1 MPRWDHEHPVLHED
15 DVSLRPAT
23 PDDLD
28 RLAAWF
34 VDPGNYRWW
43 GGVPKQR
50 EEVAEKYIGRRCPR
64 VESFLIQVSDEPIGY
79 IQYHLEGPGQAGLD
93 MMLTPAW
100 RDRGIGP
107 RAARLLISHLVL
119 DRGWTDITVDPA
131 EGTRVRS
138 APGKRQASD
147 SSVLGR
153 IIQTVPRSSCGWLAL
168 AHKKTGRA
176 GDASRSPSEV
186 QMATLPRIPARP
198 FGPGSPCHS
207 ALPGHLH

>member
-1 MPRWDHEHPVLHED
+1 MRRRDHEHPVLLAGD
-15 DVSLRPAT
+15 LSLRPAT

-28 RLAAWF
+28 RLAGWF
-34 VDPGNYRWW
+34 AEPENYRWW

-64 VESFLIQVSDEPIGY
+64 VESFLIQLADEPIGY

-107 RAARLLISHLVL
+107 CAARLLIRHLVL

-131 EGTRVRS
+131 EHNRRAIRAWEKAGFGFDRDWPDHPNGPAILMR
-138 APGKRQASD
+138 
-147 SSVLGR
+147 
-153 IIQTVPRSSCGWLAL
+153 LA
-168 AHKKTGRA
+168 
-176 GDASRSPSEV
+176 
-186 QMATLPRIPARP
+186 
-198 FGPGSPCHS
+198 
-207 ALPGHLH
+207 ALPADDTSLRPTS